1 MAYLVGATQ
10 SQISKWESGSLDISP
25 LRAKDLWDWIK
36 LYTAPYQTVIK
47 MERGRT

>member
-1 MAYLVGATQ
+1 MVGATQ

-36 LYTAPYQTVIK
+36 LYTARYETVMKQEKEHI
-47 MERGRT
+47 